1 MKRIR
6 VVFCGDLSVGKS
18 SIIKRFATGT
28 FSDFVCETVA
38 GVFHSQFVRLN
49 GETIS
54 LEIWDTAGA
63 ERYHSVIPA
72 FFKNAAAVV
81 VVYDITARNS
91 FEAIPYWVSFSH
103 SNAPEGTRNF
113 LVGNKTDLFAIRA
126 VTYEEGIQSRNA
138 HQFVAFTEM
147 SAKTGEEVD
156 NLFALLA
163 DVPPNGL
170 IEAQPRGDV
179 ISLDRRKCC

>member
-18 SIIKRFATGT
+18 SIIKRFATGS
-28 FSDFVCETVA
+28 FNEFVCETVA

-81 VVYDITARNS
+81 VVYDITARSS
-91 FEAIPYWVSFSH
+91 FDAVPYWISFSRQ
-103 SNAPEGTRNF
+103 NAPEGARIF
-113 LVGNKTDLFAIRA
+113 LAGNKTDLFAVRA
-126 VTYEEGIQSRNA
+126 VAYDEGVQCRNSN
-138 HQFVAFTEM
+138 QFVAFTET
-147 SAKTGEEVD
+147 SAKTGEEID

-170 IEAQPRGDV
+170 VDAQARGEV

>member
-6 VVFCGDLSVGKS
+6 VAFCGDLSVGKS

-28 FSDFVCETVA
+28 FNEFVRGTVA
-38 GVFHSQFVRLN
+38 GVFHSQFVSLN

-63 ERYHSVIPA
+63 ERYRSVIPA

-81 VVYDITARNS
+81 VVYDITERSS
-91 FEAIPYWVSFSH
+91 FEAVPYWVSFSRA
-103 SNAPEGTRNF
+103 NAPDGTWIF
-113 LVGNKTDLFAIRA
+113 LAGNKTDLFR
-126 VTYEEGIQSRNA
+126 VRTVDYEEGVQCRNSE
-138 HQFVAFTEM
+138 QFVAFSEM
-147 SAKTGEEVD
+147 SAKTGDSVD
-156 NLFALLA
+156 SLFALLA

-170 IEAQPRGDV
+170 VDAQPRGDV
-179 ISLDRRKCC
+179 ISLDRQKCC